1 MNDFKIIMSKL
12 KHILSH
18 YQGEQILDQ
27 DLALALGLEPSNFA
41 SMKHRNTIP
50 FRAIL
55 DFCRKHHINANTLLF
70 SRPANNFIAKPKEIN
85 YYGEIQASAGGG
97 AEIFQEK
104 AISLTL
110 HQLVNIFF
118 YRASIVK

>member
-1 MNDFKIIMSKL
+1 MNDFKMIMSKL
-12 KHILSH
+12 KQILSR
-18 YQGEQILDQ
+18 YQGEQVLDQ
-27 DLALALGLEPSNFA
+27 DLAVALGLDASNFA

-50 FRAIL
+50 YRAIL

-70 SRPANNFIAKPKEIN
+70 SRPANNFITKPKEIC
-85 YYGEIQASAGGG
+85 YYGEVQASAGGG
-97 AEIFQEK
+97 SEILQEK

-110 HQLVNIFF
+110 HQLINIFF

>member
-1 MNDFKIIMSKL
+1 MNDFKIIISKL
-12 KHILSH
+12 KQILSR
-18 YQGEQILDQ
+18 YEGEPIQDQ
-27 DLALALGLEPSNFA
+27 DLASALGLEPSNFA
-41 SMKHRNTIP
+41 SMKHRKTIP
-50 FRAIL
+50 YRAIL

-70 SRPANNFIAKPKEIN
+70 SRPANNFIVKPKEIK

-97 AEIFQEK
+97 SEIFQEK

-110 HQLVNIFF
+110 HQLINIFF